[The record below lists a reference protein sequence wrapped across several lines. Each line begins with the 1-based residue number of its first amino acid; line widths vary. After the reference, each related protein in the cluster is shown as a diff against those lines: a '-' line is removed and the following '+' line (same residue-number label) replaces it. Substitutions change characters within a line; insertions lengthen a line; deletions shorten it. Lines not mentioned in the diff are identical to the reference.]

1 MQSLFFK
8 EIISRKIK
16 RFFSVAGKSSSV
28 IIYLKRSENV
38 VWCGAAFLQISV
50 DVMFV
55 HVCAMIAYTYV
66 YYNPQEWSV
75 SRLSSDLFIVALSLN
90 ILPQEGT
97 TTKYNIL
104 FLMKWYFCVYT
115 GQFVRQIGGEGI
127 SNYPIGVGINSVG
140 EVLIADN
147 HNNFNLTV
155 FTQVRALVL
164 TVRHPPSVV

>member
-1 MQSLFFK
+1 MAST
-8 EIISRKIK
+8 
-16 RFFSVAGKSSSV
+16 SSGV
-28 IIYLKRSENV
+28 LIHLKRSENLV
-38 VWCGAAFLQISV
+38 CCWVSFLQISV

-75 SRLSSDLFIVALSLN
+75 SRLSSDLYIVALSLN
-90 ILPQEGT
+90 ILPQEDT

-155 FTQVRALVL
+155 FTQVRALIL
-164 TVRHPPSVV
+164 TDIHTPSAA